1 MLQLKTSITRTIFY
15 VKSLSSSFSSSLLL
29 VIFGLT
35 FILSG
40 LFVAGVAGIAKADS
54 VISTIPVGTHPQG
67 IAFDSANGNVYVANA
82 FSNSISVI
90 SGSTNQVIA
99 TIPLS
104 MQPRYIVFD
113 SVNGNMYVAGVIV
126 DVSPTG
132 QVSDTLTLAVISS
145 STNQVIAN
153 VPIAGGSRQVGDIGG
168 IAFDPAN
175 GNLYVTSILTDTA
188 ANVNLDRV
196 SVISTATNQVI
207 ATINISGPGAV
218 AFDPANDKVYVAS
231 GRSNSL
237 FVIDPATNQ
246 AIAIIHLAVTDI
258 AFDPANGNLYTTGS
272 NGVSV
277 ISSSTNQVIST
288 IPIANP
294 DRRGIAYNSANG
306 NMYVTNNADNS
317 VSVISTATNQVIDT
331 IPVGT
336 HPQGIAFD
344 SSNGNMYVANTDSN
358 SVSVISTANTLKHAT
373 TLLTNPISSV
383 TWNKAITVTGKLTD
397 SNNNNAGVAG
407 KTITFTGTGASNLA
421 AVTTNTDGTFTAS
434 GTAPNTVANGWT
446 VKATFAGDNNFLAST
461 SATISYNTYIH
472 TTALTLN
479 PIASTVRWSSTVT
492 VTGKLTDSNNNNAGV
507 AGKTIT
513 FNGTGASNLAAV
525 TTNTDGTFT
534 ASGTAPSTVANGW
547 KVQAHF
553 AAGDNLYSGKDST
566 IITYNTLKHATT
578 LTISISPTSVSAGA
592 TYSVSGLLSDATA
605 SAPLTSRTITFTS
618 NSSAITISPRTTD
631 STGHYSATGLKA
643 PRTAGTYSIQAH
655 FAGTSLYNAVNSVI
669 RTLKVTSTTAAT
681 TTTTTTTTATALS
694 SPTTTATPT
703 KTVTSTPPPTISTT
717 IPSYP
722 SSNQLSTSPL
732 TAPSTTKTTTAAT
745 ASSNNTHTERQQ
757 PLQLQQ
763 QPRLLSLQPQQQPLP
778 IANAGISRTV
788 AENTLVMLDGRASY
802 SPSNSDGNSV
812 IGGARNSNTII
823 VAYQWTQ
830 LPMGVPIVLSNANT
844 ATPTFMAPIVSKDTT
859 LAFSLRVMD
868 NHGMVSTNT
877 AIVYITVK
885 HNQQQ
890 IQQQPLQQQ
899 QLQQGQQSF
908 LQQFPPF
915 FITPSQI
922 R

>member
-434 GTAPNTVANGWT
+434 GTAP
-446 VKATFAGDNNFLAST
+446 
-461 SATISYNTYIH
+461 
-472 TTALTLN
+472 
-479 PIASTVRWSSTVT
+479 
-492 VTGKLTDSNNNNAGV
+492 
-507 AGKTIT
+507 
-513 FNGTGASNLAAV
+513 
-525 TTNTDGTFT
+525 
-534 ASGTAPSTVANGW
+534 STVANGW

-681 TTTTTTTTATALS
+681 TTTTTAATALS